1 MRRCSRTSFITASIY
16 PHNSAIFL
24 FAQFSEMLKSPQL
37 FSSWYKFPIFNL
49 WMNIFTGS
57 KHLAGGILNGF
68 LHILQRAKKRVSV
81 TLFHCSQANVGL
93 FAAFLSRDSK
103 IKTFFPPHI
112 FFIFFHIVCGVLF
125 ESGKPFFPPSFFRL
139 GGQRFFPV
147 GH

>member
-16 PHNSAIFL
+16 PHNSAIF

-103 IKTFFPPHI
+103 IKTFFPLI
-112 FFIFFHIVCGVLF
+112 FFSSFFILCVGCFLNQENRFSSIFF
-125 ESGKPFFPPSFFRL
+125 
-139 GGQRFFPV
+139 
-147 GH
+147 